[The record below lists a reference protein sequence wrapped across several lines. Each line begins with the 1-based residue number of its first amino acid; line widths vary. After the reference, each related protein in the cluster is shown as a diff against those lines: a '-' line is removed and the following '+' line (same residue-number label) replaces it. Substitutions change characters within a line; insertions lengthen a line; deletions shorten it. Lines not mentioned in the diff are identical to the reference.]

1 MAGQIAGFGTPGIAK
16 SEIGE
21 SVFSAPALTI
31 QDTPALGATKA
42 FTTET
47 AMPAFTPVA
56 LASGQLVPI
65 NYNDD
70 VMDDYSGTLV
80 GVTTGE
86 VTAESLAAGGGEVSI
101 DVYRSGYFNAAAL
114 NFDST
119 INTFELQEGL
129 FDGGPEL
136 LMIGQ
141 NPRDV
146 AHQAEVA
153 S

>member
-1 MAGQIAGFGTPGIAK
+1 
-16 SEIGE
+16 
-21 SVFSAPALTI
+21 
-31 QDTPALGATKA
+31 
-42 FTTET
+42 
-47 AMPAFTPVA
+47 MPAFTPVA
-56 LASGQLVPI
+56 LSSGQLVPI

-86 VTAESLAAGGGEVSI
+86 VTAASLTAGGGEVSI
-101 DVYRSGYFNAAAL
+101 DVYRSGYFNANAL

-119 INTFELQEGL
+119 VNTFALQEGL
-129 FDGGPEL
+129 FDGRPEL

-146 AHQAEVA
+146 AHQAEVD